1 MLTFIARRLLLA
13 VPVLLGVVFVV
24 MLTVELIPGDAVALK
39 TVKYADLVRTVH
51 EHQGQVIVVDF
62 WGEY

>member
-1 MLTFIARRLLLA
+1 MR
-13 VPVLLGVVFVV
+13 
-24 MLTVELIPGDAVALK
+24 LIPRAATALVLAASALGAASDSTPPAENAVTLK
-39 TVKYADLVRTVH
+39 AVSYADLVRTVH